1 MVQSKAFFEKMLAD
15 LQTQLKN
22 ANINFEE
29 SPQGSI
35 VRVKRGNKHTL
46 FQVYNQKNKRV
57 RKIITRDTAMI
68 NALARKAY
76 LKAEISMLEKDIR
89 ALEVFIQAY
98 EEPSYENVLSRL
110 HERYRKYDMA
120 KRDQDDWSSQQYHRS
135 TYMPQQKNHTTSHG
149 LKVRSKS
156 EMLIAEKLYE
166 HGLPFRYEQILQIDG
181 VDYAPD
187 FTIRHCDGSIV
198 YWEHC
203 GLTGNSRYMNHH
215 WRKMQIYVEAGITPW
230 KNLIITYDD
239 ENGFL
244 DLSVIESEIIN
255 KLKSSIR

>member
-1 MVQSKAFFEKMLAD
+1 
-15 LQTQLKN
+15 
-22 ANINFEE
+22 
-29 SPQGSI
+29 
-35 VRVKRGNKHTL
+35 
-46 FQVYNQKNKRV
+46 
-57 RKIITRDTAMI
+57 MI

-166 HGLPFRYEQILQIDG
+166 RRLRSGFYHPPLRRKHSVLGALWAYREQSLYESSLAKNADICRS
-181 VDYAPD
+181 
-187 FTIRHCDGSIV
+187 RH
-198 YWEHC
+198 YTLEKP
-203 GLTGNSRYMNHH
+203 HH
-215 WRKMQIYVEAGITPW
+215 Y
-230 KNLIITYDD
+230 L
-239 ENGFL
+239 
-244 DLSVIESEIIN
+244 
-255 KLKSSIR
+255 